1 MGQQQSQC
9 KEELLFQQVG
19 YNDVEAIK
27 SLRRE
32 GAGLEW
38 VDKLG
43 RTPLISACMNEDLYD
58 VAKTLLQLG
67 SNVNAYRSGSNSG
80 TPLHH
85 AAKRGLVNTVKLLL
99 SNGANPLVLDD
110 NIQTALEV
118 ARAKG
123 HSSVV
128 RAIENHTC
136 LFSGWMREFYGP
148 SFLEFFAP
156 DFFSRRVWVVVV
168 PTGSRNLAKP
178 FKLELAVYD
187 SLKDAQPRMEMPLWK
202 ANLDEPKPSSQ
213 SDDSVM
219 IVKNSTNLSGK
230 IQRLEGAFVSQA
242 RRWARVH
249 RQMRLAAE
257 TKGDKKQLKWFCEA
271 CKGTPQPMNPPMFL
285 QTFQTTSESA
295 PPQSAM
301 NEMPVLN
308 HPAFISQ
315 DYLTPSANSE
325 GIKED
330 GLCVICV
337 DASSEAA
344 CVPCGHVAGCVSCL
358 KEIKNKKMGC
368 PVCRAKIDQ
377 FAMESKKSEYSGH
390 EKEIERKFLFR
401 IIRTQV

>member
-67 SNVNAYRSGSNSG
+67 SNVNAYRSGRNSG

-99 SNGANPLVLDD
+99 SHGANPLVLDD

-118 ARAKG
+118 ARAEG

-136 LFSGWMREFYGP
+136 LFSGWMRELYGP

-168 PTGSRNLAKP
+168 PTGSRNPAKP
-178 FKLELAVYD
+178 FRLELAVYD

-202 ANLDEPKPSSQ
+202 ASLDEPKPSSQ

-219 IVKNSTNLSGK
+219 IAKNSTNLSGRR
-230 IQRLEGAFVSQA
+230 QGRQSAFVSQA
-242 RRWARVH
+242 RRWAQVD

-257 TKGDKKQLKWFCEA
+257 RKGDKKQLKWFCEA

-285 QTFQTTSESA
+285 QTFETTSA

-301 NEMPVLN
+301 NEMPMLN
-308 HPAFISQ
+308 HPAMTPVDIS
-315 DYLTPSANSE
+315 LPSANSE
-325 GIKED
+325 GTKED
-330 GLCVICV
+330 GMCVICA
-337 DASSEAA
+337 DASSEAV

-368 PVCRAKIDQ
+368 PVCRANIDQ
-377 FAMESKKSEYSGH
+377 GNRKK
-390 EKEIERKFLFR
+390 IL
-401 IIRTQV
+401 I